1 MRSVNLACILSL
13 FFFLDISNSIGQF
26 VDPQK
31 TIVGGLGNEFLSA
44 ASFAI
49 IMGQYDEGIRLT
61 HLGLNRYR
69 PSMGDRAA
77 ALSNLCA
84 AHAAK
89 GEPDT
94 AIPFCNDSMDI
105 NGRNWRVFVN
115 RAYSYYLKNM
125 LSEATNDLDSAAS
138 LRPDA
143 RQVIQLRGMINER
156 GLLPRVIME
165 DHQ

>member
-1 MRSVNLACILSL
+1 MHPVSLICITLTIL
-13 FFFLDISNSIGQF
+13 FFGIQSSFAQYTLDSRTIIGS
-26 VDPQK
+26 
-31 TIVGGLGNEFLSA
+31 GNEFLSA

-49 IMGQYDEGIRLT
+49 TMGQYDEGIRLT
-61 HLGLNRYR
+61 HLGLSRYR
-69 PSMGDRAA
+69 PNQNDKAA

-94 AIPFCNDSMDI
+94 AIPFCDESMGL
-105 NGRNWRVFVN
+105 NQRNWRAFIN
-115 RAYSYYLKNM
+115 RAYSFYLKNM
-125 LSEATNDLDSAAS
+125 LSEATSDLDFAAS
-138 LRPDA
+138 LNPDA

>member
-1 MRSVNLACILSL
+1 MRPINLVWIITL
-13 FFFLDISNSIGQF
+13 FSFLNISDSIAQF

-31 TIVGGLGNEFLSA
+31 TIVGGSGNEFLSA

-61 HLGLNRYR
+61 HLGLTRYG
-69 PSMGDRAA
+69 PSRGDRAA

-94 AIPFCNDSMDI
+94 AIPFCDESMDI
-105 NGRNWRVFVN
+105 NGRNWRAFVN

-125 LSEATNDLDSAAS
+125 LSEATSDLDSAAS